1 MVLKKRKNDGKI
13 VFQEK
18 SASNM
23 EDELK
28 IGETDVRER
37 TWELLRSAKR
47 ANRSKSEEVTE
58 EKL

>member
-1 MVLKKRKNDGKI
+1 
-13 VFQEK
+13 
-18 SASNM
+18 M